1 MEIMKKETIFL
12 QLESMNNKG
21 LSFLFT
27 PSFDCR
33 DAATVERTLSGNVG
47 WLGRQLNCSHFVF
60 QNFEFFFLAIQTGF
74 WQLSTRRGNSQLFQV
89 CPIFLKKGL
98 P

>member
-33 DAATVERTLSGNVG
+33 DAATVERTLSAMSVG
-47 WLGRQLNCSHFVF
+47 WGVNLRTNL
-60 QNFEFFFLAIQTGF
+60 
-74 WQLSTRRGNSQLFQV
+74 
-89 CPIFLKKGL
+89 L
-98 P
+98 PFRFSKL